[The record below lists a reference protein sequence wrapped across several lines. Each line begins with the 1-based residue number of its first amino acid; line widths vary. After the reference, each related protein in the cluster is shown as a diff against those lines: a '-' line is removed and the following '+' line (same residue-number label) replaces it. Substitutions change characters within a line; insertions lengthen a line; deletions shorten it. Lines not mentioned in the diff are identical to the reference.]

1 MKTRS
6 AKEAW
11 WQRCGLR
18 PCVQEVTCVP
28 DYCSHLSLLLT
39 SLFPTSSPTPA
50 GLASSW
56 AFPCTGFGA
65 SEVGSGLVEPN
76 EPSCIKG
83 SGAGSETPAWRRSRP
98 DPSPFPASSS
108 YSTRPRPS
116 PCSTHHHGPAPW
128 SADRPPAETGNF
140 FLTLRGVLSRYT
152 KSQNRPTRKCSF

>member
-1 MKTRS
+1 MWPKAMCTRGDVCS
-6 AKEAW
+6 RLLQPLEPPLDFPLPHLVPHS
-11 WQRCGLR
+11 RR
-18 PCVQEVTCVP
+18 PG
-28 DYCSHLSLLLT
+28 LLLGLPVYRLWGERGGERT
-39 SLFPTSSPTPA
+39 GWAERTVLHKRFRSPLGP
-50 GLASSW
+50 
-56 AFPCTGFGA
+56 
-65 SEVGSGLVEPN
+65 V
-76 EPSCIKG
+76 
-83 SGAGSETPAWRRSRP
+83 GSETPAWRRSRP